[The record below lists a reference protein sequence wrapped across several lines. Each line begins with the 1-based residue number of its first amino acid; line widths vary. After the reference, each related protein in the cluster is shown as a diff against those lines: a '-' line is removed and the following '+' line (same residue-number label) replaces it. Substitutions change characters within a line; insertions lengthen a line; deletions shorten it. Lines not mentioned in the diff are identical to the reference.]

1 MPSTASKVWTLS
13 QASAWMVFR
22 DLSVVELFTPPNPEN
37 WASYLAYPTMWKAGT
52 IGEPLEIITALKAG
66 DLVAT
71 GRRSSRGAPR
81 EEIPAREWEDVIFDV
96 IGPYRRL
103 ENGTKDEPWRDILV
117 RRADVERLWRRQ
129 SEVDGR
135 SKHDRQ
141 KFRSLFLEQRARD
154 PELSAN
160 AIIEKISAAY
170 EAETNR
176 DAPALSTFKRYI
188 SGL

>member
-1 MPSTASKVWTLS
+1 MASAASPVWTLS
-13 QASAWMVFR
+13 QASAWVVFR
-22 DLSVVELFTPPNPEN
+22 DSALVDLFAPPKPSD
-37 WASYLAYPTMWKAGT
+37 WGAYMMYPDAKVTQ
-52 IGEPLEIITALKAG
+52 IGERLEIFRALRDGRIA
-66 DLVAT
+66 AF
-71 GRRSSRGAPR
+71 GRRPEPGTLR
-81 EEIPAREWEDVIFDV
+81 EEIPAREWEDLFFDV
-96 IGPYRRL
+96 LGPYRRL
-103 ENGTKDEPWRDILV
+103 HNGTKDEPWRDILV

-160 AIIEKISAAY
+160 AIIEKVSAAY